1 MVKTIKKYNISKKF
15 TEKKGRANSGNEGC
29 LEKTYSSGGR
39 IKKIKKN
46 KKKTFKINKK
56 MNKYKK
62 SLKKHRGGCNDA
74 DFWAN
79 LHLHI

>member
-1 MVKTIKKYNISKKF
+1 MVKTIKRNGKK
-15 TEKKGRANSGNEGC
+15 TIKRNGKKT
-29 LEKTYSSGGR
+29 L
-39 IKKIKKN
+39 KKN
-46 KKKTFKINKK
+46 KKNTFNKINKNK
-56 MNKYKK
+56 KKYKK